1 MMLVN
6 LDSAGRRRGVRSEF
20 LHSILG
26 HKHLGAPGF
35 VLLQG
40 IGEHARP
47 PAPAPPQ
54 VKFRGDPFFGD
65 DDPNDPNERPSP

>member
-6 LDSAGRRRGVRSEF
+6 LDSARRLRGVRSEF
-20 LHSILG
+20 LHSFLG

-35 VLLQG
+35 VYLQG

-47 PAPAPPQ
+47 PAPPTPQ
-54 VKFRGDPFFGD
+54 VKFRGNPFFGD